1 MEYSVMSGTVFQS
14 QKVSAKLL
22 GLINYIKS
30 IIILTRDPLVLFSLL
45 GEYTRTILS
54 SVMLR

>member
-1 MEYSVMSGTVFQS
+1 MMIGWFHAVVQS

-30 IIILTRDPLVLFSLL
+30 MIILTRGPVILFSLL

>member
-1 MEYSVMSGTVFQS
+1 MMIGWFHAVVQS

-30 IIILTRDPLVLFSLL
+30 MIILTRGLVALFSLL

>member
-1 MEYSVMSGTVFQS
+1 MMIGWFDTVVQS

-30 IIILTRDPLVLFSLL
+30 MIILTRGPVILFSLL